1 MSPTNFGRDVGDILK
16 NYSSRGKFSAQGS
29 QSSMSVFIAKVKNVL
44 SGDTVVVTPSKSS
57 QIPPPER
64 VITLQYVKPI
74 DDILSKEYLRQLL
87 IGKEIKIKVE
97 GKAGNR
103 EFGDIKFP
111 IFESLIEY
119 VLAKGYVRLR
129 DNVPEEVADSLKQI
143 ESKAKQQQAG
153 LWNEKSSKVQVVTMD
168 EEVVSASQ
176 KHPLKFVVQK
186 VISGD
191 RVVAYVYVDDHKVC
205 ESSFLLAGIKTPRTD
220 DPDQLVNLVK
230 VAQQAKL
237 FVEEKLLTTKANLT
251 ASIIGKSQSGVP
263 IALINHPL
271 GNDVCEK
278 LLELGYAEVVDWQS
292 TLIGAA
298 TMSKF
303 RKAEQTAKALAKGV
317 FANSKRPTSS
327 AGQGSKLKVGST
339 VNVSI
344 ARVISADTLAVR
356 LPGSDDEVAVQLASI
371 RAPKPKDTTITTE
384 SAKQQAVVASAR
396 EFVRSNFI
404 GKSFQAHVDG
414 YREANKELGIDERPL
429 VTIPEI
435 SESIVAKGVVSVIKH
450 GKSTEHER
458 SNNWDKLVELEEIS
472 KKQKRGIHGDVGKF
486 LTVST
491 RIVDASETHAKAK
504 TFLNGFKSKGR
515 VSGFHIL
522 YVPRANKVKLFNPK
536 ESVTLNLIL
545 GGIANDD
552 SDEAVKYVTKKF
564 FQRPVE
570 FEVYDIDKVGSFIGN
585 LYTNSSFVQKELVFQ
600 GLVKLLDFVNTN
612 PDASALISAEDTA
625 RAQKKGIW
633 KSYDPSVEKE
643 VSQAAS
649 QLQGTTI
656 TKPEFY
662 DIVVTHIN
670 EDGVIYFQKDLK
682 RLEMFENEF
691 DRFHAQNPSA
701 SKLSQDLPVALEKLP
716 KKGELVSAKFD
727 GKYYRAKC
735 LGTVK
740 GKLEV
745 LFIDFGNVDY
755 VSLRELRALP
765 TKFASLSAFAFST
778 GLQNTKLPPKSTDY
792 YTTAIEV
799 LEDLTLDKKLVAS
812 VLPGK
817 DTTYD
822 SILYDAEESLKDDTY
837 TINKELVSQGWAIVD
852 PKIVNPAVKKYVEE
866 LLEVQ
871 KSAKSRHKGCWEF
884 GDVAFEEESLLV

>member
-1 MSPTNFGRDVGDILK
+1 
-16 NYSSRGKFSAQGS
+16 
-29 QSSMSVFIAKVKNVL
+29 MSVFVAKVKNVL
-44 SGDTVVVTPSKSS
+44 SGDTVVVIPSKSM

-74 DDILSKEYLRQLL
+74 DDLLSKEYLRQLL
-87 IGKEIKIKVE
+87 IGKEVKIKVE

-103 EFGDIKFP
+103 EFGDLKAP

-119 VLAKGYVRLR
+119 LLANGYVKLR
-129 DNVPEEVADSLKQI
+129 DNLPEEVVDSLEQI
-143 ESKAKQQQAG
+143 ETKAKQQKAG
-153 LWNEKSSKVQVVTMD
+153 LWNEKLKGAQLVPLD
-168 EEVVSASQ
+168 EEIISDSH

-191 RVVAYVYVDDHKVC
+191 RVVAYIYVNDHRAS

-220 DPDQLVNLVK
+220 DPNQPAHLVK

-237 FVEEKLLTTKANLT
+237 FVEDKLLTTRANLT

-263 IALINHPL
+263 IALVNHPL
-271 GNDVCEK
+271 GNDVSEK
-278 LLELGYAEVVDWQS
+278 LLELGYGEIVDWQS
-292 TLIGAA
+292 TLVGAT
-298 TMSKF
+298 TMTKL
-303 RKAEQTAKALAKGV
+303 RKAEQTAKALGKGI
-317 FANSKRPTSS
+317 FANSTRSTSA
-327 AGQGSKLKVGST
+327 AGQGSKLKVGSI

-356 LPGSDDEVAVQLASI
+356 LPGSDDEIVVQLASI
-371 RAPKPKDTTITTE
+371 RAPKPKDTILTTD

-404 GKSFQAHVDG
+404 GKQFLAHVDG
-414 YREANKELGIDERPL
+414 YREANKELGIEERPL
-429 VTIPEI
+429 VTISDL
-435 SESIVAKGVVSVIKH
+435 SESIVTKGIVSVTKH

-458 SNNWDKLVELEEIS
+458 SYNWDKLVELEEIS
-472 KKQKRGIHGDVGKF
+472 KKQRKGIHGDMEKF

-491 RIVDASETHAKAK
+491 RIVDASENHAKAK

-522 YVPRANKVKLFNPK
+522 YVPRVNKVKLFNPK
-536 ESVTLNLIL
+536 ESLSLNLIL

-552 SDEAVKYVTKKF
+552 SDEGVKYITKKF
-564 FQRPVE
+564 FQRPIE

-585 LYTNSSFVQKELVFQ
+585 LYSGTSFIQKDLVSQ

-612 PDASALISAEDTA
+612 PEASTLINAEDKA
-625 RAQKKGIW
+625 REQQKGIW
-633 KSYDPSVEKE
+633 KGYDANVEKE
-643 VSQAAS
+643 VAQAAS
-649 QLQGTTI
+649 QLQASSI

-662 DIVVTHIN
+662 DVVVTHIN
-670 EDGVIYFQKDLK
+670 EDGVIYLQKDLK
-682 RLEMFENEF
+682 KLEQFEAEF

-701 SKLSQDLPVALEKLP
+701 SKLSQDLPVGLERAP
-716 KKGELVSAKFD
+716 RKGELVSAKFD

-735 LGTVK
+735 LGSVK
-740 GKLEV
+740 GKVEV
-745 LFIDFGNVDY
+745 FFIDYGNIDY
-755 VSLRELRALP
+755 VSVRELRALP
-765 TKFASLSAFAFST
+765 TKFALIPASAFST
-778 GLQNTKLPPKSTDY
+778 VLQNLKLPPKNTDY
-792 YTTAIEV
+792 YTTAVEF

-817 DTTYD
+817 ETTYE
-822 SILYDAEESLKDDTY
+822 SILYDAEESLKDATY

-852 PKIVNPAVKKYVEE
+852 SKIVNPAVKKYVEE
-866 LLEVQ
+866 LSEVQ
-871 KSAKSRHKGCWEF
+871 KSAKSHHKGCWEF
-884 GDVAFEEESLLV
+884 GDVSFEEQSLLV